1 MARFHEECLLS
12 IPWYGYR
19 LTLRPGITG
28 WAQVNYHHT
37 STLEDY
43 MRKTEYDLF
52 YVKNRNLL
60 LDLQIVLKTVETVLS
75 MRGAR

>member
-1 MARFHEECLLS
+1 
-12 IPWYGYR
+12 
-19 LTLRPGITG
+19 
-28 WAQVNYHHT
+28 VNYHHT